1 MKRWD
6 YHRMTKRR
14 VNEQPSVIEEAEAYI
29 KQAKRYT
36 DKIEK
41 ARKAKPRFPETLEEI
56 GSRYPKS
63 Q

>member
-1 MKRWD
+1 MK
-6 YHRMTKRR
+6 
-14 VNEQPSVIEEAEAYI
+14 EIEEIEAYI
-29 KQAKRYT
+29 KKTKQYA

-41 ARKAKPRFPETLEEI
+41 ARKVKPRFPETVNEI

>member
-1 MKRWD
+1 
-6 YHRMTKRR
+6 MTKSKPDK
-14 VNEQPSVIEEAEAYI
+14 QPDLIEEVETYI
-29 KQAKRYT
+29 KQIKRYA

-41 ARKAKPRFPETLEEI
+41 ARKAKPHFPKTPKEI

>member
-1 MKRWD
+1 MV
-6 YHRMTKRR
+6 KRR
-14 VNEQPSVIEEAEAYI
+14 KKPPDFIEEVEAYI

>member
-1 MKRWD
+1 
-6 YHRMTKRR
+6 MTKRR
-14 VNEQPSVIEEAEAYI
+14 VNEQPNVIEEAEAYI
-29 KQAKRYT
+29 EQAKRYT

-41 ARKAKPRFPETLEEI
+41 ARKAEPRFPETLEEI

>member
-1 MKRWD
+1 MKD
-6 YHRMTKRR
+6 
-14 VNEQPSVIEEAEAYI
+14 IEEIEAYI
-29 KQAKRYT
+29 EKAKKYAN
-36 DKIEK
+36 KIEK

>member
-1 MKRWD
+1 
-6 YHRMTKRR
+6 MTKSKPDK
-14 VNEQPSVIEEAEAYI
+14 QPDLIEEVEAYI
-29 KQAKRYT
+29 KETKRYT

-41 ARKAKPRFPETLEEI
+41 ASKVKPRFPKTPKEI

>member
-1 MKRWD
+1 MAKRSKKTPD
-6 YHRMTKRR
+6 F
-14 VNEQPSVIEEAEAYI
+14 IEEAEAYI
-29 KQAKRYT
+29 EQAKRYT

-41 ARKAKPRFPETLEEI
+41 ARKAKPHFPETLEEI

>member
-1 MKRWD
+1 
-6 YHRMTKRR
+6 MTKSKPDK
-14 VNEQPSVIEEAEAYI
+14 QPDLIEEVEAYI
-29 KQAKRYT
+29 KQTKRYA

-41 ARKAKPRFPETLEEI
+41 ARKVKPRFPETLEEI

>member
-1 MKRWD
+1 MV
-6 YHRMTKRR
+6 KRR
-14 VNEQPSVIEEAEAYI
+14 KKPPGLIEEAEAYI
-29 KQAKRYT
+29 KQAKRYA

-41 ARKAKPRFPETLEEI
+41 ARKVKPRFPETLKEI

>member
-1 MKRWD
+1 MAKSKPD
-6 YHRMTKRR
+6 K
-14 VNEQPSVIEEAEAYI
+14 QPSLIEEAEAYI
-29 KQAKRYT
+29 TQAKRYT

-41 ARKAKPRFPETLEEI
+41 ARKVKPRFPETLEEI

>member
-1 MKRWD
+1 MKD
-6 YHRMTKRR
+6 
-14 VNEQPSVIEEAEAYI
+14 IEEIEAYI
-29 KQAKRYT
+29 EKAKKYT
-36 DKIEK
+36 NKIEK